1 MRFVRTGHHRVG
13 KGNIMC
19 LAVPAKV
26 IQRDGVHA
34 VVESGGVQREGN
46 LTFVPD
52 ADVGDYV
59 LIHAGFAI
67 QKWGP
72 EDVKEFNEI
81 IANVNLQDGDST

>member
-1 MRFVRTGHHRVG
+1 
-13 KGNIMC
+13 
-19 LAVPAKV
+19 
-26 IQRDGVHA
+26 
-34 VVESGGVQREGN
+34 VQREGN